1 MLVRL
6 VYASRAAQAIDET
19 LIKGICEIASTR
31 NAEQGIT
38 GVLVTQHGQ
47 EVFLQ
52 VLEGSRTDVNLLYSS
67 IACDP
72 RHRDVTL
79 LSYEEIEQRHFAS
92 WRMGMVDLKRIHLGT
107 ILRYCERAVLEP
119 FALTGKSALA
129 MIQELVA
136 SGAITTRDER

>member
-6 VYASRAAQAIDET
+6 VYASCAARPIDET
-19 LIKGICEIASTR
+19 LIKGICEVASSR
-31 NAEQGIT
+31 NADQGIT
-38 GVLVTQHGQ
+38 GVLVTQQGQ
-47 EVFLQ
+47 ELFLQ
-52 VLEGSRTDVNLLYSS
+52 VLEGSRTAVNSLYSS
-67 IACDP
+67 IACDS

-107 ILRYCERAVLEP
+107 ILRYSERAVLEP
-119 FALTGKSALA
+119 FAMTGKAALA
-129 MIQELVA
+129 MIEELVA

>member
-6 VYASRAAQAIDET
+6 VYASRAARAIDET
-19 LIKGICEIASTR
+19 LIKGICEIASSR

-52 VLEGSRTDVNLLYSS
+52 VLEGSRTDVNSLFAS
-67 IACDP
+67 IVRDA

-79 LSYEEIEQRHFAS
+79 LSYEDIEQRHFAS

-107 ILRYCERAVLEP
+107 ILRYSDRPVLEP
-119 FALTGKSALA
+119 FAMTGKAALA
-129 MIQELVA
+129 LIEELVA